1 MNNKKHLQVVDF
13 SNPNADKITSGSTKA
28 MTNNK
33 QQTAVDFYREHIHA
47 LSIDGKTHF
56 TTTKQVYEEAKEM
69 EKEQIK
75 NAHNEGYGSGYMD
88 DSKSPEQYYN
98 ETYVDNK

>member
-1 MNNKKHLQVVDF
+1 
-13 SNPNADKITSGSTKA
+13 

-56 TTTKQVYEEAKEM
+56 TTTKQVYEQAKEM
-69 EKEQIK
+69 EKEQIIK
-75 NAHNEGYGSGYMD
+75 AI
-88 DSKSPEQYYN
+88 DSNYTYNDNQILTIGEQYYN
-98 ETYVDNK
+98 EKYGGNK